1 MKVMFKSF
9 MTKGQKGF
17 SLVELMIVVAI
28 IGILAALAVPKF
40 QSFQAKAR
48 QTEGKNNLS
57 HIFTLQMSYYGD
69 NDAYAGFGP
78 TGRSNCLANPIG
90 FSVTGCGT
98 TKARYNYSS
107 TVLLGGQAFLATAT
121 STLAP
126 PIVSGCNTLD
136 TWTINQN
143 KLLVATS
150 DAVAKCN

>member
-57 HIFTLQMSYYGD
+57 HVYTLQMSYHGD
-69 NDAYAGFGP
+69 NDTYSAVTT
-78 TGRSNCLANPIG
+78 TGRSGCNTNPLG
-90 FSVTGCGT
+90 FTVTGCGAGG
-98 TKARYNYSS
+98 KARYSYTS
-107 TVLLGGQAFLATAT
+107 TGGANAFLATAN
-121 STLAP
+121 AAANV
-126 PIVSGCNTLD
+126 IVTGCPTAD
-136 TWTINQN
+136 TWTIDQN
-143 KLLVATS
+143 KLITPTS
-150 DAVAKCN
+150 DAVAKCG